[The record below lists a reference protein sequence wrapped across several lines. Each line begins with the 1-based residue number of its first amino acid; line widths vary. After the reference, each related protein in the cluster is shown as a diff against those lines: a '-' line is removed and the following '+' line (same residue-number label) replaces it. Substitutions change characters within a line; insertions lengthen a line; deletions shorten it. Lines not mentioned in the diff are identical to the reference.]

1 MPGSIRSTIA
11 PARPAALGILI
22 TVAVALCVGGC
33 GSTAHT
39 PATTTLGG
47 ASAPPSTA
55 PATTSAPVSGTRLT
69 AAQLPDGATE
79 KWQAIAP
86 ARVQPVTGQGVEV
99 SECATVHGATTWQ
112 QLAYASVY
120 QTPAEQDVFSF
131 PSSAAAH
138 TAEQNLTAQ
147 MRDCQSTSRALQST
161 SHIVVDAQVTRT
173 ATTAQGAAW
182 SRQWTGV
189 EGLSAAGPQTD
200 HLYTV
205 QVGSTLAVI
214 HFDQWAASHPAP
226 YSTRADQALLSAV
239 ARQLG

>member
-1 MPGSIRSTIA
+1 MPGSIRSSIV
-11 PARPAALGILI
+11 PARRAAIGVLVAVAAALG
-22 TVAVALCVGGC
+22 VGGC
-33 GSTAHT
+33 GSTAHS
-39 PATTTLGG
+39 ATTAVLGG

-55 PATTSAPVSGTRLT
+55 PATAPAPVSAARLS

-86 ARVQPVTGQGVEV
+86 ARAQPVSGRGVQV
-99 SECATVHGATTWQ
+99 NECATVHGATTWQ
-112 QLAYASVY
+112 QLAYAGAY
-120 QTPAEQDVFSF
+120 GTPAEQDVFSF

-138 TAEQNLTAQ
+138 AAEQGLAAQ
-147 MRDCQSTSRALQST
+147 MDACQSTSRTLQST
-161 SHIVVDAQVTRT
+161 SHVVVDARVART
-173 ATTAQGAAW
+173 ASTPQGAAW

-205 QVGSTLAVI
+205 QVGSTLAVV
-214 HFDQWAASHPAP
+214 HFDQWAASHTAP